1 MLTGFSTP
9 LMAVPATPFL
19 ITFEQPDGSRF
30 QAHLRGD
37 EYFSWIETKNKL
49 IIVKNEASGFFEF
62 AVVKRDAENRL
73 KIVPSGA
80 SVIQS
85 DQSALKA
92 PTNIPK
98 ISPDQLGEI
107 WKNEIAE
114 RKNLK
119 IMPAKKNHRNK
130 QSPPLETLEMTLRQH
145 FGLPVFVS

>member
-1 MLTGFSTP
+1 MKKICLIILVLTGLSTP

-62 AVVKRDAENRL
+62 AVIKRDEENRL
-73 KIVPSGA
+73 KLVPSGA

-92 PTNIPK
+92 PANIPK
-98 ISPDQLGEI
+98 ISRDQLGEI
-107 WKNEIAE
+107 WKSEIAE
-114 RKNLK
+114 RRNLK
-119 IMPAKKNHRNK
+119 IIPAKK
-130 QSPPLETLEMTLRQH
+130 SP
-145 FGLPVFVS
+145 

>member
-1 MLTGFSTP
+1 MGKICLIISMLTGLSIP

-19 ITFEQPDGSRF
+19 IIFEQPDGSRF

-37 EYFSWIETKNKL
+37 EYFSWIETENKL

-73 KIVPSGA
+73 KLVPSGA

-92 PTNIPK
+92 PANIPK
-98 ISPDQLGEI
+98 ISRDQLGEI
-107 WKNEIAE
+107 WKSKIAE
-114 RKNLK
+114 SRNLK
-119 IMPAKKNHRNK
+119 IMPAKK
-130 QSPPLETLEMTLRQH
+130 SP
-145 FGLPVFVS
+145 